1 MPSARTFAF
10 RAPLWR
16 HDGGGGAWWF
26 VTVPF
31 DVCDDIEEATSM
43 RGGFGSIRVEVT
55 VGGSLWRT
63 SLFPSAQA
71 RSLILPVKKSV
82 RAAEGLAEG
91 VAVEV
96 SVTLI

>member
-10 RAPLWR
+10 HAPLWR

-31 DVCDDIEEATSM
+31 DVCDDIEEATSV
-43 RGGFGSIRVEVT
+43 RGGFGSIRVEAM
-55 VGGSLWRT
+55 VGASVWRT
-63 SLFPSAQA
+63 SLFPSTRA

-91 VAVEV
+91 GAVEV
-96 SVTLI
+96 SVTVI